1 MTEATLNINL
11 NAIYKNLNRLQNLSE
26 RAVETAVVLKADA
39 YGLGVDPIAKYL
51 FDKGV
56 RTFFVATVTEALE
69 LSLLLP
75 LEAQIY
81 YLNGF
86 SENDSDI
93 INNHNITPILNS
105 LDQINSF
112 KNKILNKSAALQ
124 IDIGMKR
131 LGLNPCEVIAAKKK
145 CKSMNLKLILGHLSS
160 ADNEF
165 DSSNH
170 KQLSLFS
177 KLSSN
182 FPCTPKSLA
191 ATGGT
196 ILGKDYHFD
205 LTRPGIGIFGG
216 KPLKRAE
223 NVVTVNLPILQ
234 IKDIK
239 QNDGVGYNHTFVSK
253 EKMKIATVG
262 AGYADGLSRQLSN
275 SGVLYAGNTKCPI
288 LGRVSMD
295 LITVDISNVTD
306 TPKALS
312 ALGPLQT
319 IDDLAKQSNT
329 VGYEILTSLGSRYKR
344 VYHY

>member
-1 MTEATLNINL
+1 M
-11 NAIYKNLNRLQNLSE
+11 
-26 RAVETAVVLKADA
+26 
-39 YGLGVDPIAKYL
+39 
-51 FDKGV
+51 
-56 RTFFVATVTEALE
+56 
-69 LSLLLP
+69 
-75 LEAQIY
+75 
-81 YLNGF
+81 
-86 SENDSDI
+86 
-93 INNHNITPILNS
+93 
-105 LDQINSF
+105 
-112 KNKILNKSAALQ
+112 
-124 IDIGMKR
+124 
-131 LGLNPCEVIAAKKK
+131 
-145 CKSMNLKLILGHLSS
+145 
-160 ADNEF
+160 
-165 DSSNH
+165 
-170 KQLSLFS
+170 FS

-182 FPCTPKSLA
+182 FPNTPKSLA

-216 KPLKRAE
+216 KPLKGAE
-223 NVVTVNLPILQ
+223 NVVTVSLPILQ

-239 QNDGVGYNHTFVSK
+239 ENDGVGYNHTFISK
-253 EKMKIATVG
+253 KKRKIATVG

-319 IDDLAKQSNT
+319 IDDLAEQSNT
-329 VGYEILTSLGSRYKR
+329 IGYEILTSLGSRYKR